1 MAGIAALPGCVGS
14 CREFTVTLKD
24 LHGFPSASQVLMY
37 NNAMNDETITWAA
50 MKSRIGTIRVAATP
64 RGVCKIALGKETA
77 QDFIGWLERY
87 VGLAPHK
94 SERMG
99 IVALAL
105 DQIEEYL
112 NGVRREF
119 DLPLDLRG
127 TEFQRRMWSTVA
139 AIPYGQTRT
148 YADIARTMGK
158 PLAVRAVG
166 AANGANPLPLV
177 VPCHRVLGS
186 DGSLTGYGGGLD
198 VKQKLLE
205 MEGE

>member
-1 MAGIAALPGCVGS
+1 MIV
-14 CREFTVTLKD
+14 
-24 LHGFPSASQVLMY
+24 
-37 NNAMNDETITWAA
+37 WAA
-50 MKSRIGTIRVAATP
+50 MKSRITTIRVAVTP

-77 QDFIGWLERY
+77 QDFWGWLDRY
-87 VGLAPHK
+87 IGPAPHK
-94 SERMG
+94 MERSG

-105 DQIEEYL
+105 DQIGEYL
-112 NGVRREF
+112 AGHRREF

-127 TEFQRRMWSTVA
+127 TEFQRRVWSAVA
-139 AIPYGQTRT
+139 GIPYGQTQT
-148 YADIARTMGK
+148 YTQIAQALGK

-198 VKQKLLE
+198 VKQKLLK
-205 MEGE
+205 MESQ

>member
-1 MAGIAALPGCVGS
+1 MAEEAIV
-14 CREFTVTLKD
+14 
-24 LHGFPSASQVLMY
+24 
-37 NNAMNDETITWAA
+37 WAA
-50 MKSRIGTIRVAATP
+50 MKSRIGTIRVAAAS

-77 QDFIGWLERY
+77 QDFFGWLERY
-87 VGLAPHK
+87 VGHAPRK
-94 SERMG
+94 SERIG

-105 DQIEEYL
+105 DQIAEYFYSA
-112 NGVRREF
+112 RREF

-127 TEFQRRMWSTVA
+127 TEFQRRVWSAVA
-139 AIPYGQTRT
+139 GIPYGQTRT
-148 YADIARTMGK
+148 YAQIAQAIGK
-158 PLAVRAVG
+158 HLAVRAVG

-205 MEGE
+205 MESE

>member
-1 MAGIAALPGCVGS
+1 MPKESIAWAS
-14 CREFTVTLKD
+14 LKT
-24 LHGFPSASQVLMY
+24 H
-37 NNAMNDETITWAA
+37 
-50 MKSRIGTIRVAATP
+50 IGTVRVAATS
-64 RGVCKIALGKETA
+64 RGVCKITLGQETA
-77 QDFIGWLERY
+77 ADFFGWLKRRIGRAPRRPER
-87 VGLAPHK
+87 
-94 SERMG
+94 SG

-105 DQIEEYL
+105 DQIAEYL
-112 NGVRREF
+112 NGTRRQF

-127 TEFQRRMWSTVA
+127 TEFQRRAWSAVA
-139 AIPYGQTRT
+139 GIPYGQTRT
-148 YADIARTMGK
+148 YAQIAQAMGQ
-158 PLAVRAVG
+158 PQAVRAVG

>member
-1 MAGIAALPGCVGS
+1 MTDGVIV
-14 CREFTVTLKD
+14 
-24 LHGFPSASQVLMY
+24 
-37 NNAMNDETITWAA
+37 WAA
-50 MKSRIGTIRVAATP
+50 MKSRIGTIRVAATS

-77 QDFIGWLERY
+77 QDFSSWLDRHVGHAPRQPER
-87 VGLAPHK
+87 
-94 SERMG
+94 SG

-105 DQIEEYL
+105 DQIAEYL
-112 NGVRREF
+112 GGLRREF
-119 DLPLDLRG
+119 DLPLDLVG
-127 TEFQRRMWSTVA
+127 TEFQRRVWSAVA
-139 AIPYGQTRT
+139 GIPYGQTRT
-148 YADIARTMGK
+148 YAQVAGAIGK

-205 MEGE
+205 LESQ